1 MKKQGRLILV
11 IVLLL
16 IVVIFSWLNVRNV
29 TVSFG
34 FTKVTMPLVIL
45 LVLAILIGAII
56 AASLSVSTIMSQKKK
71 INELEKS
78 LKANQTMR
86 RTDASTTNEK
96 ISRGTKFVRAG
107 GRNLD

>member
-1 MKKQGRLILV
+1 MKHHGRLILV
-11 IVLLL
+11 IVFLLL
-16 IVVIFSWLNVRNV
+16 VVIFSWLNVRNV

-56 AASLSVSTIMSQKKK
+56 AASLSVSTIVSQKKK
-71 INELEKS
+71 INELKKS

-86 RTDASTTNEK
+86 RTDASTT
-96 ISRGTKFVRAG
+96 STK
-107 GRNLD
+107 